1 MSEKQWF
8 AFDVTTTPNN
18 REAIEYGLMEA
29 GALGTETVDSESDVL
44 VIGYFENPVDENKV
58 RRALVDACRIHNQ
71 VPSEIDRVDLK
82 VRAVAD
88 RDWLAEWKKSWQ
100 PVQVGRFIVAPPWL
114 SEPPKVSEPGAPG
127 TEPRAVA
134 SGLKRAAESRE
145 ESLDPVATAPGSDT
159 IARGTDTIVIQINP
173 GMAFGTGTH
182 ETTRLCLKAI
192 DKYYEGGSFLDV
204 GAGTGVLAIAAAKCQ
219 KPDTGWGGE
228 GGHESIH
235 ACDVDAD
242 AIEIAKEN
250 AELNDV
256 GDRIDF
262 HVGTVDEQS
271 NSADFV
277 CANLTATVIV
287 ELLPMLVGA
296 TCGRLVLSGILDSQE
311 EMVSSR
317 LAELGITEFE
327 VDREGEWIALVV

>member
-114 SEPPKVSEPGAPG
+114 VSVPG
-127 TEPRAVA
+127 
-134 SGLKRAAESRE
+134 
-145 ESLDPVATAPGSDT
+145 DVATGSSDPSGANYPLAT
-159 IARGTDTIVIQINP
+159 ARGTDTIVIQINP

-228 GGHESIH
+228 GGHGSIH